1 MYLFTSLGFN
11 CDLVV
16 VSVTYKPNLF
26 SLQEMQAILR
36 NQETCLEQPYLE
48 NSLEF
53 QQTTA
58 KIASHAFFKGN
69 ESKESRDGHTTI
81 SRNIREGF
89 RGGCN

>member
-36 NQETCLEQPYLE
+36 NQETCLGQPYLE

-53 QQTTA
+53 QQTIA
-58 KIASHAFFKGN
+58 NIASHAFFKGN
-69 ESKESRDGHTTI
+69 ESKES
-81 SRNIREGF
+81 SF